1 MTIRPVYF
9 SEQVPNNNALLPD
22 RGKLFF
28 TVDYKQLP
36 SLPLGIRM
44 ELYGRPF
51 KIRRHTHRTL
61 VAIIQLLSLCRHR
74 FRGIIRGYHPW
85 TRKLRSTRDSNHE
98 GGERPIRPVSVIP
111 LLPSFYFQVK
121 TTKPESKSRSRINK
135 KILLA

>member
-1 MTIRPVYF
+1 MPYYQIEANYF
-9 SEQVPNNNALLPD
+9 LQLIINSCLYFLLVSGWNYMGV
-22 RGKLFF
+22 RSRY
-28 TVDYKQLP
+28 V
-36 SLPLGIRM
+36 
-44 ELYGRPF
+44 
-51 KIRRHTHRTL
+51 RRHTYRTL
-61 VAIIQLLSLCRHR
+61 VAIIQQLSLCRHR

-85 TRKLRSTRDSNHE
+85 IRKLRSTRDSKHE